1 MEFTGT
7 NLHFATK
14 EGFQVKNIRLVPIM
28 LAFLF
33 LISVCGCR
41 GKPHASSVPRSE
53 SLPPHSEA
61 DTTVQ
66 HVDALKQSLKTYLL
80 QNKLCAPQD
89 IGKVDTLQKYGESQ
103 GYSICYWYGVW
114 VMEEEHLE
122 TIGEFTFHST
132 STHMPFPLG
141 LYIIKDDEVLSLREA
156 YEQKKIALDD
166 VARVVPMLLH

>member
-14 EGFQVKNIRLVPIM
+14 EGFQVKNIRLVPIT

-61 DTTVQ
+61 DTAVQ

-114 VMEEEHLE
+114 VMEEEHLA

-132 STHMPFPLG
+132 SKHKISWKLCRWTC
-141 LYIIKDDEVLSLREA
+141 RTQ
-156 YEQKKIALDD
+156 YESI
-166 VARVVPMLLH
+166 

>member
-14 EGFQVKNIRLVPIM
+14 EGFQVKNIRLVPIT

-61 DTTVQ
+61 DTAVQ

-103 GYSICYWYGVW
+103 GY
-114 VMEEEHLE
+114 
-122 TIGEFTFHST
+122 
-132 STHMPFPLG
+132 
-141 LYIIKDDEVLSLREA
+141 
-156 YEQKKIALDD
+156 
-166 VARVVPMLLH
+166 

>member
-14 EGFQVKNIRLVPIM
+14 EGFQVKNIRIVPIT

-61 DTTVQ
+61 DTAVP
-66 HVDALKQSLKTYLL
+66 H
-80 QNKLCAPQD
+80 
-89 IGKVDTLQKYGESQ
+89 
-103 GYSICYWYGVW
+103 
-114 VMEEEHLE
+114 
-122 TIGEFTFHST
+122 
-132 STHMPFPLG
+132 
-141 LYIIKDDEVLSLREA
+141 
-156 YEQKKIALDD
+156 IADL
-166 VARVVPMLLH
+166 

>member
-61 DTTVQ
+61 DTAVQ

-114 VMEEEHLE
+114 VMEEEHLKPSANLP
-122 TIGEFTFHST
+122 FTAPAST
-132 STHMPFPLG
+132 CPFPWDSISSRTMRFYRLG
-141 LYIIKDDEVLSLREA
+141 RLMNR
-156 YEQKKIALDD
+156 KK
-166 VARVVPMLLH
+166 